1 MNIFNPEHDL
11 CMANGD
17 ANFVP
22 PASAL
27 EFGKDCAGLTR
38 WIDQSSDNEV
48 VPWGWDA
55 VLKRRLQKEGVPG
68 SMLPSDAAIAEIRR
82 LSHRG
87 NAVSASIYV
96 NDFQA
101 NADARLLKYLRP
113 LSYVREISDV
123 NALTPAVEAFGD
135 AVLKAP
141 LSGSGKG
148 LRWARRNELS
158 ASDLGWSRNVIAKQ
172 GSLMVEKRLEIVQDF
187 AMLFHVGRSE
197 VSFEGYSL
205 FFNDNGIYKG
215 NVLASDAHIFS
226 RISCYVPNEL
236 IVNVKAALENYLEC
250 EFLGKYIGYVG
261 ADMFIY
267 KEAGEYRLAPVGE
280 LNVRM
285 TMGLLARRLYDW
297 HLYGNPQHI
306 KLLRPG
312 VSELPAS
319 DMKPADQIPDLDGQY
334 AMCVEYSPVPGKLY
348 SEKEEYLETLTEITP
363 ASRYAVV
370 VRRAY
375 VSH

>member
-38 WIDQSSDNEV
+38 WIDQSTDNEV

-55 VLKRRLQKEGVPG
+55 VLKRRLQKEGVSG

-82 LSHRG
+82 LSHRR
-87 NAVSASIYV
+87 NAVNASIYV

-113 LSYVREISDV
+113 ISYVREISDI

-148 LRWARRNELS
+148 LRWARCNELS

-172 GSLMVEKRLEIVQDF
+172 GSIMVEKRLEIVQDF

-197 VSFEGYSL
+197 VSSEGYSL

-215 NVLASDAHIFS
+215 NVLASDAHILS
-226 RISCYVPNEL
+226 RISCYVPNVL
-236 IVNVKAALENYLEC
+236 IINVKAALEKYLEC
-250 EFLGKYIGYVG
+250 EFLGKYTGYVG

-285 TMGLLARRLYDW
+285 TMGLLARRLYDR
-297 HLYGNPQHI
+297 HLCGNPQQI

-312 VSELPAS
+312 DAKLPAFE
-319 DMKPADQIPDLDGQY
+319 MKPADLDGQY
-334 AMCVEYSPVPGKLY
+334 AMCVEYSPAPGKLY
-348 SEKEEYLETLTEITP
+348 SEKEEFLETLTEITP

-370 VRRAY
+370 VRRAD

>member
-68 SMLPSDAAIAEIRR
+68 SMLPSDADIAEIRR
-82 LSHRG
+82 LSHRR
-87 NAVSASIYV
+87 NAVNASIYV

-101 NADARLLKYLRP
+101 NADARLLKHLRP
-113 LSYVREISDV
+113 ISYVREINDI
-123 NALTPAVEAFGD
+123 NALTPAVEEFGD

-148 LRWARRNELS
+148 LRWARCNELS

-172 GSLMVEKRLEIVQDF
+172 GSIMVEKRLEIVQDF

-215 NVLASDAHIFS
+215 NVLASDAHILS

-236 IVNVKAALENYLEC
+236 IINVKAALEKYLEC
-250 EFLGKYIGYVG
+250 EFLGRYTGYVG

-285 TMGLLARRLYDW
+285 TMGLLARRLYDR
-297 HLYGNPQHI
+297 HLYGNPQQI

-312 VSELPAS
+312 DAKLPAFE
-319 DMKPADQIPDLDGQY
+319 MKPADLDGQY
-334 AMCVEYSPVPGKLY
+334 AMCVEYSPDPGKLY
-348 SEKEEYLETLTEITP
+348 SEKEEFLETLTEITP

-370 VRRAY
+370 VRRAD

>member
-68 SMLPSDAAIAEIRR
+68 SMLPSDADIAEIRR
-82 LSHRG
+82 LSHRR
-87 NAVSASIYV
+87 NAVNASIYV

-101 NADARLLKYLRP
+101 NADARLLKHLRP
-113 LSYVREISDV
+113 ISYVREINDI
-123 NALTPAVEAFGD
+123 NALTPAVEKFGD

-148 LRWARRNELS
+148 LRWARCNELS

-172 GSLMVEKRLEIVQDF
+172 GSIMVEKRLEIVQDF
-187 AMLFHVGRSE
+187 AMLFRVGRSE
-197 VSFEGYSL
+197 VSSEGYSL

-215 NVLASDAHIFS
+215 NVLASDEHILS

-236 IVNVKAALENYLEC
+236 IINVKAALEKYLEC
-250 EFLGKYIGYVG
+250 EFLGKYTGYVG

-285 TMGLLARRLYDW
+285 TMGLLARRLYDR
-297 HLYGNPQHI
+297 HLYGNPQQI

-312 VSELPAS
+312 DTKLPAFE
-319 DMKPADQIPDLDGQY
+319 MKPADMDGQY
-334 AMCVEYSPVPGKLY
+334 AMCVEYSPDPGKLF
-348 SEKEEYLETLTEITP
+348 SEKDEFLETLTEITP
-363 ASRYAVV
+363 SSRYAVV
-370 VRRAY
+370 VRRAD

>member
-11 CMANGD
+11 CIANGD

-113 LSYVREISDV
+113 LSYVWEISDV
-123 NALTPAVEAFGD
+123 NALTPAVEEFGD

-236 IVNVKAALENYLEC
+236 IINVKAALKKYLEC
-250 EFLGKYIGYVG
+250 EFMGKYTGYVG

-267 KEAGEYRLAPVGE
+267 EEAGEYRLAPVGE

-285 TMGLLARRLYDW
+285 TMGLLARRLYDRY
-297 HLYGNPQHI
+297 LYGNPQQI
-306 KLLRPG
+306 KLLHPG
-312 VSELPAS
+312 ASELPAS

-348 SEKEEYLETLTEITP
+348 SEKEEYLETLTGITP

-370 VRRAY
+370 VRRAD
-375 VSH
+375 VSR

>member
-68 SMLPSDAAIAEIRR
+68 SMLPSDAAVAEIRR
-82 LSHRG
+82 LSHRR
-87 NAVSASIYV
+87 NAVNASVYV

-101 NADARLLKYLRP
+101 NADVRLLKHLRP
-113 LSYVREISDV
+113 ISYVREISDI

-148 LRWARRNELS
+148 LRWARCNELS

-226 RISCYVPNEL
+226 RILCYVPNEL
-236 IVNVKAALENYLEC
+236 IINVKAALEKYLEC
-250 EFLGKYIGYVG
+250 EFLGKYTGYVG
-261 ADMFIY
+261 VDMFIY

-285 TMGLLARRLYDW
+285 TMGLLARRLYDR
-297 HLYGNPQHI
+297 HLYGNPQQI
-306 KLLRPG
+306 KLLHPG
-312 VSELPAS
+312 VSELQAS
-319 DMKPADQIPDLDGQY
+319 DMKPADQTPDLDGQY

-348 SEKEEYLETLTEITP
+348 SEKDEFLEILTEITP

-370 VRRAY
+370 VMRAD

>member
-55 VLKRRLQKEGVPG
+55 VLKRRLLKEGVSE
-68 SMLPSDAAIAEIRR
+68 SMLPSDSAIAEIRR
-82 LSHRG
+82 LSHRRT
-87 NAVSASIYV
+87 AVNASIYV

-101 NADARLLKYLRP
+101 NADARLLKHLRP
-113 LSYVREISDV
+113 VSYVREISDI
-123 NALTPAVEAFGD
+123 NALTPAVEEFGD

-172 GSLMVEKRLEIVQDF
+172 GGIMVEKRLEIVQDF
-187 AMLFHVGRSE
+187 AMLFHVGLSE

-215 NVLASDAHIFS
+215 NVLASDAHILS
-226 RISCYVPNEL
+226 RISSYVPNEL
-236 IVNVKAALENYLEC
+236 IINVKAALEKYLEG
-250 EFLGKYIGYVG
+250 EFLGRYTGYVG

-267 KEAGEYRLAPVGE
+267 EEAGEYRLAPVGE

-285 TMGLLARRLYDW
+285 TMGLLARRLYDR
-297 HLYGNPQHI
+297 HLSGNPQQI
-306 KLLRPG
+306 KLLHPDD
-312 VSELPAS
+312 SELPAS
-319 DMKPADQIPDLDGQY
+319 DVKPADLDGLY
-334 AMCVEYSPVPGKLY
+334 AMCVEFSPVPGKLY
-348 SEKEEYLETLTEITP
+348 SERAGFLESLTEITP
-363 ASRYAVV
+363 ASHYAVV
-370 VRRAY
+370 VRRAD

>member
-38 WIDQSSDNEV
+38 WIDQSSENEV
-48 VPWGWDA
+48 IPWGWDA
-55 VLKRRLQKEGVPG
+55 VLKRRLQKEGAPG
-68 SMLPSDAAIAEIRR
+68 SMLPSDDAIAEIRR

-87 NAVSASIYV
+87 NAVNASIYV

-101 NADARLLKYLRP
+101 NADVRLLKHLRP

-123 NALTPAVEAFGD
+123 NALAPAVEEFGD

-197 VSFEGYSL
+197 VSSEGYSL

-215 NVLASDAHIFS
+215 NAGYGVDMDKAIETWTQGIPNS
-226 RISCYVPNEL
+226 RCLFE
-236 IVNVKAALENYLEC
+236 
-250 EFLGKYIGYVG
+250 LGKCYYWGNGVQKDKDLAYNYFLRVSDQG
-261 ADMFIY
+261 KDFADKY
-267 KEAGEYRLAPVGE
+267 LSPDKSTLRSEEEVEA
-280 LNVRM
+280 
-285 TMGLLARRLYDW
+285 
-297 HLYGNPQHI
+297 
-306 KLLRPG
+306 LR
-312 VSELPAS
+312 
-319 DMKPADQIPDLDGQY
+319 
-334 AMCVEYSPVPGKLY
+334 
-348 SEKEEYLETLTEITP
+348 
-363 ASRYAVV
+363 
-370 VRRAY
+370 
-375 VSH
+375 

>member
-27 EFGKDCAGLTR
+27 EFGKDCAGLTQ

-87 NAVSASIYV
+87 NAVNASVYV

-101 NADARLLKYLRP
+101 NADVRLLKHLRP
-113 LSYVREISDV
+113 ISYVREISDV

-148 LRWARRNELS
+148 LRWARCNELS

-172 GSLMVEKRLEIVQDF
+172 GSIMVEKRLEIVQDF

-226 RISCYVPNEL
+226 RILCYVPNEL
-236 IVNVKAALENYLEC
+236 IVNVKAALGKYLEC
-250 EFLGKYIGYVG
+250 EFLGKYTGYVG

-267 KEAGEYRLAPVGE
+267 KEAGEYRLAQVGE

-285 TMGLLARRLYDW
+285 TMGLLARRLYDRY
-297 HLYGNPQHI
+297 LYGNSQQI
-306 KLLRPG
+306 KLLHPG
-312 VSELPAS
+312 FSELPAS

-334 AMCVEYSPVPGKLY
+334 AMCVEYSPAPGKLY
-348 SEKEEYLETLTEITP
+348 SEKEEFLETLTEITP
-363 ASRYAVV
+363 SSRYAVV
-370 VRRAY
+370 VRRAD

>member
-68 SMLPSDAAIAEIRR
+68 SMLPSDAAIDEIRR

-87 NAVSASIYV
+87 NAVNASIYV

-113 LSYVREISDV
+113 ISYVREISDV
-123 NALTPAVEAFGD
+123 NALTPAVEEFGD

-215 NVLASDAHIFS
+215 NVLASDAHILS
-226 RISCYVPNEL
+226 SISCYVPNEL
-236 IVNVKAALENYLEC
+236 IINVKAALEKYLEC
-250 EFLGKYIGYVG
+250 EFMGKYTGYVG

-285 TMGLLARRLYDW
+285 TMGLLARRLFDR
-297 HLYGNPQHI
+297 HLYGNPQQI
-306 KLLRPG
+306 KLLHPG
-312 VSELPAS
+312 VSELQAS
-319 DMKPADQIPDLDGQY
+319 DMKPADQTPDLDGQY
-334 AMCVEYSPVPGKLY
+334 AMCVEYNPAPGKLY
-348 SEKEEYLETLTEITP
+348 SEKEEFLETLTEITQ

-370 VRRAY
+370 VRRAD

>member
-27 EFGKDCAGLTR
+27 EFGKDCAGLPR

-48 VPWGWDA
+48 IPWGWDA

-68 SMLPSDAAIAEIRR
+68 SMLPSDTDIAEIRR

-87 NAVSASIYV
+87 NAVNASIYV

-101 NADARLLKYLRP
+101 NADVRLLKHLRP
-113 LSYVREISDV
+113 ISYVREISDV
-123 NALTPAVEAFGD
+123 NALTPEVEEFGD

-215 NVLASDAHIFS
+215 NVLASDAHILS
-226 RISCYVPNEL
+226 RISCYVPNDL
-236 IVNVKAALENYLEC
+236 IVNVKAALEKYLEC
-250 EFLGKYIGYVG
+250 EFLGKYTGYVG

-267 KEAGEYRLAPVGE
+267 KEDGEYRLAPVGE

-285 TMGLLARRLYDW
+285 TMGLLARRLYDR
-297 HLYGNPQHI
+297 HLCGNPQQI
-306 KLLRPG
+306 KLLHPG

-319 DMKPADQIPDLDGQY
+319 DMKPAVQTPDLDGQY
-334 AMCVEYSPVPGKLY
+334 AMCVEYWPVPGKLY

-370 VRRAY
+370 VRRAD

>member
-68 SMLPSDAAIAEIRR
+68 SMLPSDADITEIRR
-82 LSHRG
+82 LSHRR
-87 NAVSASIYV
+87 NAVNASIYV

-113 LSYVREISDV
+113 ISYVREITDI
-123 NALTPAVEAFGD
+123 NALTPAVEEFGD

-148 LRWARRNELS
+148 LRWARCNELS

-172 GSLMVEKRLEIVQDF
+172 GSIMVEKRLEIVQDF

-215 NVLASDAHIFS
+215 NVLASDAHILS
-226 RISCYVPNEL
+226 RISCYVSNEL
-236 IVNVKAALENYLEC
+236 IVNVKTALEKYLEC
-250 EFLGKYIGYVG
+250 EFLGKYAGYVG

-285 TMGLLARRLYDW
+285 TMGLLARRLYDR
-297 HLYGNPQHI
+297 HLYGNPRQI
-306 KLLRPG
+306 KLLHPG

-348 SEKEEYLETLTEITP
+348 SEKEEFLETLTGITP

-370 VRRAY
+370 VRCAD

>member
-38 WIDQSSDNEV
+38 WIDQSTDNEV

-55 VLKRRLQKEGVPG
+55 VLKRRLQKEGVSG
-68 SMLPSDAAIAEIRR
+68 SMLPSDADIAEIRR
-82 LSHRG
+82 LSHRR
-87 NAVSASIYV
+87 NAVNASIYV

-101 NADARLLKYLRP
+101 NADARLMKYLRP
-113 LSYVREISDV
+113 VSYVREITDV

-148 LRWARRNELS
+148 LRWVRCNELS

-172 GSLMVEKRLEIVQDF
+172 GSIMVEKRLEIVQDF

-215 NVLASDAHIFS
+215 NVLASDAHILS

-236 IVNVKAALENYLEC
+236 IVNVKAALEKYLEC
-250 EFLGKYIGYVG
+250 EFLGKYTGYVG

-267 KEAGEYRLAPVGE
+267 KEAGEYRLAQVGE

-285 TMGLLARRLYDW
+285 TMGLLARRLYDR
-297 HLYGNPQHI
+297 HLYGNSQQI
-306 KLLRPG
+306 KLLHPG
-312 VSELPAS
+312 FSELPAS

-334 AMCVEYSPVPGKLY
+334 AMCVEYSPIPGKLY
-348 SEKEEYLETLTEITP
+348 SEKDEFLETLTEITP

-370 VRRAY
+370 VK
-375 VSH
+375 SLNQN